1 MNKKII
7 WIIDDDAIYQ
17 TIINKLIQKSG
28 VFSTHSSFM
37 NGKEAITT
45 LNNTLENNDEFIP
58 DIILLDINMP
68 VMDGWE
74 FMEEIKR
81 IKSKINKRI
90 IIYIVSS
97 SIALED
103 RNKSKTFTDI
113 IGYIPKPI
121 SVEDLISIVESNK
134 DGEQLN

>member
-7 WIIDDDAIYQ
+7 WVVDDDVIYQ
-17 TIINKLIQKSG
+17 TIINKLIKKSG
-28 VFSTHSSFM
+28 VFSAHSSFM
-37 NGKEAITT
+37 NGKEALNT
-45 LNNTLENNDEFIP
+45 LNNTIGENDFLP

-74 FMEEIKR
+74 FMEEIKM
-81 IKSKINKRI
+81 IKSKISKKI

-97 SIALED
+97 SIAIED
-103 RNKSKTFTDI
+103 KNKSKTFADI

-121 SVEDLISIVESNK
+121 SVDDLLTIVANE
-134 DGEQLN
+134 

>member
-1 MNKKII
+1 
-7 WIIDDDAIYQ
+7 
-17 TIINKLIQKSG
+17 
-28 VFSTHSSFM
+28 
-37 NGKEAITT
+37 
-45 LNNTLENNDEFIP
+45 
-58 DIILLDINMP
+58 MP

-74 FMEEIKR
+74 FMDEIKK
-81 IKSKINKRI
+81 IKSKFNKKI

-121 SVEDLISIVESNK
+121 SVEDLITIVESNNNLK
-134 DGEQLN
+134 QLN

>member
-1 MNKKII
+1 MKKKII
-7 WIIDDDAIYQ
+7 WVIDDDAIYQ
-17 TIINKLIQKSG
+17 RIINKLIQKSG
-28 VFSTHSSFM
+28 VFSALSSFT
-37 NGKEAITT
+37 NGKEAIVA
-45 LNNTLENNDEFIP
+45 LNNSLENNDSIP

-81 IKSKINKRI
+81 IKSKISKKI

-97 SIALED
+97 SIAIED
-103 RNKSKTFTDI
+103 KNKSKTFTDI

-121 SVEDLISIVESNK
+121 SVADLLSIVSE
-134 DGEQLN
+134 E